1 MVVTRSGKNTNKHE
15 ARIQRCGHECSM
27 WDEHKCC
34 ACSDQRPHQATY
46 LAYDQS
52 YLSHASYVGRNHHYC
67 PPCKMKPPMVKIDFS
82 KMKPKP
88 VSAPIV
94 FHPTLEYKL
103 AETEKKLAETEK
115 KLADEI
121 EANKAWESVY
131 RTEIEEWKECYNEAM
146 RTIDTLRQRIRDPF
160 KSAISRP
167 NF

>member
-1 MVVTRSGKNTNKHE
+1 MVVTRSGKNTNKDE
-15 ARIQRCGHECSM
+15 ARVYECGHTCGSSM
-27 WDEHKCC
+27 VYCC
-34 ACSDQRPHQATY
+34 ACNDIRPHQATY
-46 LAYDQS
+46 IAYDQS
-52 YLSHASYVGRNHHYC
+52 YMSHASYVGRNHYYC
-67 PPCKMKPPMVKIDFS
+67 PTCKAKPPTVKIDFS

-94 FHPTLEYKL
+94 FHPTVEYKL

-115 KLADEI
+115 KLAEEI

-146 RTIDTLRQRIRDPF
+146 RTVDTLRQRIRDPF